1 MNFKQ
6 TITLLSLSA
15 TFLLAAP
22 QEKGKEA
29 QLQAVVK
36 MGEKSSKIL
45 LQTLGKNMK
54 MHMKQGGPMDALNFC
69 SEEAYTLTKKVNKQL
84 PKGVRVK
91 RITDKVR
98 NPSNATIDN
107 ELAVLNTF
115 KSMQSANIILPKYLV
130 EKVNSTTFKY
140 YKPLVIKKKV
150 CLKCHGTLKD
160 IELKRAINERYPL
173 DNATGYEM
181 GDLRGAI
188 VVTIDKSVK

>member
-1 MNFKQ
+1 MTFLQ
-6 TITLLSLSA
+6 TITLFSVTSTL
-15 TFLLAAP
+15 LLAGP
-22 QEKGKEA
+22 QQAKNE
-29 QLQAVVK
+29 QLKSVVQ
-36 MGEKSSKIL
+36 MGNKSSKLL

-54 MHMKQGGPMDALNFC
+54 KHMKKGGPMDALNFC
-69 SEEAYTLTKKVNKQL
+69 AEEAYTLTEKVNKQL

-91 RITDKVR
+91 RISANVR
-98 NPSNATIDN
+98 NPSNVASAN

-115 KSMQSANIILPKYLV
+115 ESMQSANVILPKHLI
-130 EKVNSTTFKY
+130 EQVNPTTYKY

-173 DNATGYEM
+173 DNAKGYEM